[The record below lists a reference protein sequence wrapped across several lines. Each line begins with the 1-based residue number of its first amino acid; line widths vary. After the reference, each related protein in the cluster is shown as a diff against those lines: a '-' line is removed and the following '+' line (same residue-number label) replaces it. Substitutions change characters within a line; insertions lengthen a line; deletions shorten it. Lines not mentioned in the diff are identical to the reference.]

1 MSIVLCWED
10 LIEPQV
16 QGDFKK
22 HGKGFQCSEKQLSS
36 LRFGAKGKLIH
47 WQCSN
52 TNIYNYGNLCNI
64 YRTCNLASL
73 DIVKNAAPSQNRW
86 ELAVF

>member
-1 MSIVLCWED
+1 MCTLWEDKKGWGLRGRECLRSRMIMSIVLCWED

-22 HGKGFQCSEKQLSS
+22 HGKGFQCSEEQLGS

-47 WQCSN
+47 
-52 TNIYNYGNLCNI
+52 
-64 YRTCNLASL
+64 
-73 DIVKNAAPSQNRW
+73 
-86 ELAVF
+86 